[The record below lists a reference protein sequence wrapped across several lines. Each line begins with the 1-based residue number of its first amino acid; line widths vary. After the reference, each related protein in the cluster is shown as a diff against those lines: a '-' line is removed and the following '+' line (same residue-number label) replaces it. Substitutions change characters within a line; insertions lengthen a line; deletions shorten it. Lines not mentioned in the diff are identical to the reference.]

1 MNKRLIIQCIPKLK
15 PFKQQCFSTLN
26 CSRTSLTKII
36 NKGLF
41 IIRRPSSFEAYG
53 KWLNYRV
60 LLIALMINS
69 HTRYPSA
76 GSVGEGKPEATT
88 QQNVAYWLLGVSGL
102 IFGMVTVG
110 GITRLTRSGL
120 SMTDWK
126 LQGSLP
132 PLSVEQWQIE
142 FERSHFSFA

>member
-1 MNKRLIIQCIPKLK
+1 MV
-15 PFKQQCFSTLN
+15 S
-26 CSRTSLTKII
+26 
-36 NKGLF
+36 
-41 IIRRPSSFEAYG
+41 
-53 KWLNYRV
+53 V
-60 LLIALMINS
+60 LLIALVIDS
-69 HTRYPSA
+69 HIRYPPA

-88 QQNVAYWLLGVSGL
+88 PQNVAYWLLGVSGL

>member
-1 MNKRLIIQCIPKLK
+1 MNKRLIIQSIPKLK
-15 PFKQQCFSTLN
+15 PFKQSCFSTLH

-53 KWLNYRV
+53 KWSNYRV
-60 LLIALMINS
+60 QLIALVIDS
-69 HTRYPSA
+69 HIRYLSA
-76 GSVGEGKPEATT
+76 GSVGEGKPTP
-88 QQNVAYWLLGVSGL
+88 QNVAYWLLGVSGL

-142 FERSHFSFA
+142 FERSHFSLA

>member
-1 MNKRLIIQCIPKLK
+1 MV
-15 PFKQQCFSTLN
+15 S
-26 CSRTSLTKII
+26 
-36 NKGLF
+36 
-41 IIRRPSSFEAYG
+41 
-53 KWLNYRV
+53 V
-60 LLIALMINS
+60 LLIALVIDS
-69 HTRYPSA
+69 HIRYPPA

-88 QQNVAYWLLGVSGL
+88 PQNVAYWLLGVSGL

-142 FERSHFSFA
+142 FERSHFSFV